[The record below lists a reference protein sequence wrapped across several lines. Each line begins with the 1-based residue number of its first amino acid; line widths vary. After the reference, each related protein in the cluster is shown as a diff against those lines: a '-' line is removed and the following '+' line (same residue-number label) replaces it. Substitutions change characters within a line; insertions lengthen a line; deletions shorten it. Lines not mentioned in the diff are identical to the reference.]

1 MGIYRIRDIILT
13 MATTIRGY
21 KEGLSL
27 REMNELGLV
36 YDFDL
41 NELTW
46 RDEEHKLQYQLNT
59 GSVCNGGRVVDDD
72 DGEVSE

>member
-1 MGIYRIRDIILT
+1 MKWSHLKKAMGIYRIRDIILT

-46 RDEEHKLQYQLNT
+46 RDEEHKLQY
-59 GSVCNGGRVVDDD
+59 
-72 DGEVSE
+72 

>member
-1 MGIYRIRDIILT
+1 

-46 RDEEHKLQYQLNT
+46 RDEEHKLQYQLRT
-59 GSVCNGGRVVDDD
+59 GSVCNGGRVVVDD

>member
-46 RDEEHKLQYQLNT
+46 RDEEHKLQYQLRT
-59 GSVCNGGRVVDDD
+59 GSVCNNGRVVVDDN
-72 DGEVSE
+72 GEVS